1 MHINLLHF
9 ITCISIDVVT
19 LMSIEC
25 IDRQKGR
32 QLSTDRRVQKL
43 LDDSISIVMEQCNAR
58 VLLLLQKMSRVQY
71 SADSV
76 GVISNSVSLLSAV

>member
-1 MHINLLHF
+1 MYKK
-9 ITCISIDVVT
+9 
-19 LMSIEC
+19 C

-32 QLSTDRRVQKL
+32 QLSADGRVQEL

-76 GVISNSVSLLSAV
+76 GAISNSVSLLSAV